1 MINDLKPLTE
11 VAAPRLDRAFEDSG
25 RRAGGLVWH
34 QWQRSLLLVDAD
46 LCQGLKIEEKLHSDH
61 WHCVRVPKNSCI
73 QALISAVLQN
83 IPQGFDLHLI
93 GHGRPGFL
101 ALGKGIDKDQLLML
115 ANAMA
120 AREGRLLV

>member
-1 MINDLKPLTE
+1 MINDFKPVIE
-11 VAAPRLDRAFEDSG
+11 VAVARLDRAFKHSG
-25 RRAGGLVWH
+25 RRAGGLVCH
-34 QWQRSLLLVDAD
+34 QWQRSVLLVDAE
-46 LCQGLKIEEKLHSDH
+46 LCQDLKIEEKLHSDH
-61 WHCVRVPKNSCI
+61 WHCVRVPKNSCT
-73 QALISAVLQN
+73 QALISAVLQK

-115 ANAMA
+115 ANVMA